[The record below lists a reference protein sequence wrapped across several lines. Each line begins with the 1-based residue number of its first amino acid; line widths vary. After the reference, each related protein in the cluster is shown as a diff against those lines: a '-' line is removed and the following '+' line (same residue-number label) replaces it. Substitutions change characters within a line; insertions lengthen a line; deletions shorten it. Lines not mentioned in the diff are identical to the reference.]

1 MSSTETPEPHASD
14 PPDWGR
20 FSPSEAE
27 LHNAQQEAARARR
40 EADEARREARD
51 LSKRLERLEQAGP
64 PSSEPVPAWQDKLQR
79 GKDLGDDGLVRQ
91 AYAERDAAEDAQQ
104 LEQQRTEQA
113 EADRQVA
120 ERAGW
125 ADYQAETARLAASDD
140 PAERD
145 KAADRLTHHGFVA
158 QAKAKEIQAQVDAE
172 VFAQMD
178 AEARE
183 HGWIAPGQ
191 HVDHDSWV
199 QSYQRQLDQLA
210 RRGPNDIDAVKQTRE
225 VEAAL
230 ERRIAELTE
239 NPAKASLTPGSQE
252 VPPGVDHPQTMEGRL
267 ADAETRAKA
276 SGDWSEWD
284 RLEVEATT
292 RT

>member
-1 MSSTETPEPHASD
+1 MSSTDAPETD
-14 PPDWGR
+14 PPADGWGESYLGR
-20 FSPSEAE
+20 LE
-27 LHNAQQEAARARR
+27 QEAAQARQER
-40 EADEARREARD
+40 DEARRQTQALE
-51 LSKRLERLEQAGP
+51 KRLEALERTPAP
-64 PSSEPVPAWQDKLQR
+64 PSEPQQGWEATLQR
-79 GKDLGDDGLVRQ
+79 GRDLDDQGLIAK
-91 AYAERDAAEDAQQ
+91 AYQQRDEAELREQ
-104 LEQQRTEQA
+104 LAQQRTEQA

-125 ADYQAETARLAASDD
+125 ESYAQETARLASSDD

-145 KAADRLTHHGFVA
+145 AAADRLTDHGFVA

-284 RLEVEATT
+284 RLQVEATT